1 MLRLGRSAVPSR
13 TPAERLNEFVRQIP
27 HDQLTHGLSST
38 RISDAINDIMLA
50 SVRKDRLG

>member
-38 RISDAINDIMLA
+38 RINDAINDIVLA